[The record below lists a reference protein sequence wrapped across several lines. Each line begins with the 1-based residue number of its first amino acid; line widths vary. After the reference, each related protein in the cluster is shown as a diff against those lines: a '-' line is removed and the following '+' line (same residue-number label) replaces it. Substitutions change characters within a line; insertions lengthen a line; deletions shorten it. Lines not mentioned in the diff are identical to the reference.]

1 MSKYNYS
8 LIGAILAIIFFIIG
22 FIGPWYSISGEFLGL
37 KSQIDIGLIET
48 SISSGTDSNSIIAAI
63 DRTEVDNTMYIAII
77 TIILAIITLI
87 GILATSFGVGKTV
100 IMQKIGEIIGFLTFI
115 LAIITVIY
123 YIANIPDTSDLDAI
137 GLSTGLGWGFGL
149 FLLGG
154 ILLFITNIWSR
165 ITRQEQ

>member
-8 LIGAILAIIFFIIG
+8 LIGVILVIIFFIIG

-48 SISSGTDSNSIIAAI
+48 SIISGTDSNSIIAAI

-77 TIILAIITLI
+77 TIILSIITLI
-87 GILATSFGVGKTV
+87 GILATFFSVGKTV

-123 YIANIPDTSDLDAI
+123 YIVNIPDTSDLDAI
-137 GLSTGLGWGFGL
+137 GLSAGLGWGFGL

-165 ITRQEQ
+165 IARQEQ